1 MLLYAWN
8 ILCESALF
16 ILAGFGIAGLL
27 EMGLS
32 SARVIRLISARR
44 ARSVFLATVIGIP
57 LPLCSCSVLPTA
69 VTLRRKGASRGATLS
84 FLISTPETSVTSVLL
99 TYALLGPLMAI
110 YRPIAAC
117 ITALTAG
124 LLENARDQRADTHG
138 GTSDEGEGTT
148 EDSTTE
154 TCSPI
159 TEDASGGG
167 DRRRFG
173 AAMRYA
179 FVDLFD
185 DIFGWVVVGI
195 LAAAAIKAWVPSD
208 VVGTVLA
215 GPLESYVLMV
225 LISVPLYVCAEASTP
240 IAAALIAQGMNPGA
254 ALVFLL
260 VGPAT
265 NIGSLGVLHRELG
278 RRTVV
283 LYLVTI
289 VVVAVF
295 MGSVLNSTLAESG
308 VVLAVR
314 AFEEPLVPA
323 WLKTIG
329 AVAFLAIGVGSI
341 RRAGYARRLAA
352 YADARLPVNVT
363 PRRTLVVTIFVAVA
377 LYAASGF
384 YAIYPGDVGIV
395 RRFGA
400 VHGPEVLPG
409 LHYALP
415 FPIDDV
421 DKVPVDRVRR
431 LPLGSRPDGLP
442 DEEEAARERDSWH
455 LVGDENIA
463 DIVCAAHWSVDPE
476 RVVAFQFGVRRPDDL
491 VRNVALGAMR
501 EVLGGASIN
510 RVFTTNREHC
520 EERITNLAQS
530 RLDEYDCGIRLHSI
544 GILAAHATPEVHAA
558 FRDVASAL
566 EDRATAV
573 DKARAMEA
581 RIVPQARG
589 EAALRRADASGYA
602 ARTVSDARGQAD
614 RFLSLMTEYKRSPWV
629 TRLRLEIEAMEEVLP
644 KLDKYIKPTAA
655 EAGEIEIWFVEP
667 EAAEGVATWMQ
678 AGAVQRGP

>member
-1 MLLYAWN
+1 MLLYAWT

-32 SARVIRLISARR
+32 GARVIRLISARR
-44 ARSVFLATVIGIP
+44 ARSVLFATVVGIP

-117 ITALTAG
+117 ITALAAG
-124 LLENARDQRADTHG
+124 LLENARDQRTDTNAD
-138 GTSDEGEGTT
+138 TSDEGKETT
-148 EDSTTE
+148 EHSTTE
-154 TCSPI
+154 RSFPI
-159 TEDASGGG
+159 MEDTSGGG
-167 DRRRFG
+167 DRRGFG

-179 FVDLFD
+179 FVQLFD

-195 LAAAAIKAWVPSD
+195 LAAAAIKVWVPPE

-314 AFEEPLVPA
+314 ALEEPLVPA
-323 WLKTIG
+323 WLKAIG
-329 AVAFLAIGVGSI
+329 AVAFLALGVGSL
-341 RRAGYARRLAA
+341 RRAGYVRRLAA
-352 YADARLPVNVT
+352 YADARLPVNVS
-363 PRRTLVVTIFVAVA
+363 PRRTLVAAIFIATA

-384 YAIYPGDVGIV
+384 YAIYPGDIGIV

-400 VHGPEVLPG
+400 VHRPDVLPG

-415 FPIDDV
+415 FPIDAV

-431 LPLGSRPDGLP
+431 LPLGSRPEESP
-442 DEEEAARERDSWH
+442 DEEEEVRERDSWH

-463 DIVCAAHWSVDPE
+463 DIACAAHWSVDPA
-476 RVVAFQFGVRRPDDL
+476 RIVAFQFGVRRPDDL
-491 VRNVALGAMR
+491 VRNVALGAVR
-501 EVLGGASIN
+501 EVLAGGSIN
-510 RVFTTNREHC
+510 RVFTTNREQC
-520 EERITNLAQS
+520 EERITELAQS
-530 RLDEYDCGIRLHSI
+530 RLDQYGSGIRLHSVR
-544 GILAAHATPEVHAA
+544 ILAAHATPEVHAS

-589 EAALRRADASGYA
+589 EAARRRADASGYA
-602 ARTVSDARGQAD
+602 ARTVADAKGQAD
-614 RFLSLMTEYKRSPWV
+614 RFLSVLSEYQRAPLV
-629 TRLRLEIEAMEEVLP
+629 TRFRLEIEAMEDVLP
-644 KLDKYIKPTAA
+644 KLNKYIKPPVT
-655 EAGEIEIWFVEP
+655 EAGEIEIWFLEA
-667 EAAEGVATWMQ
+667 EAAESVAPWIPP
-678 AGAVQRGP
+678 AAVQRGP